1 MKVTEMT
8 AKKKPVDNSSE
19 REPEPAGARRAG
31 AGRPPPPRKLTPR
44 AREGED
50 GEAMAAR
57 FPRYRMVKTDELV
70 PHENNPRT
78 HSDEQVAKIVRSIRE
93 FGFTNPILTDGDA
106 GVIAG
111 HGRLMAAQQLGLETV
126 PTIELKHLTAAQRR
140 AYVIADNRLAEDA
153 GFDPDL
159 LRIELASLKEMDF
172 DLDLTGFD
180 PLEVDKLFM
189 NDQDTEDET
198 EGGAV
203 GTLDGKVCCPSCGH
217 EFQTISKSF
226 RLIASR
232 KKD

>member
-8 AKKKPVDNSSE
+8 AKKKPVDNSPE
-19 REPEPAGARRAG
+19 RTPEPAGARRAG

-44 AREGED
+44 AREAED

-70 PHENNPRT
+70 PYENNPRT

-111 HGRLMAAQQLGLETV
+111 HGRLLAALQLGLETV
-126 PTIELKHLTAAQRR
+126 PTIELQHLTAAQRK

-153 GFDPDL
+153 GWDDDL
-159 LRIELASLKEMDF
+159 LRLEMGSLKEMDF
-172 DLDLTGFD
+172 NLDLTGFD
-180 PLEVDKLFM
+180 PLEVEKLFAS
-189 NDQDTEDET
+189 DPDAEHEP
-198 EGGAV
+198 EGLPAE
-203 GTLDGKVCCPSCGH
+203 GTLEGKVRCPGCGY
-217 EFQTISKSF
+217 EFQTISKTF
-226 RLIASR
+226 RLIAAR
-232 KKD
+232 K